1 VSTTPSIAVLH
12 TSLLFVNPDSVIN
25 EYLAELAPDAKVLHF
40 VDSDVLAAVIRD
52 GGISPASTQRM
63 VHLVQAAESAGA
75 DVIFSAC
82 SSVGPAIDVARRL
95 VSVPIV
101 KIDDAMTASAVE
113 TADAVG
119 VLATVPT
126 TLPPT
131 RALVEEKARAA
142 GRDITVQERLC
153 EGAFSVLMCGDRDRH
168 DAMVLDGARA
178 LATEVDVIVLAQAS
192 MARLAPAIAEAVG
205 KPVLSSPRSGAE
217 NAVRVLRE
225 QTAEHAH
232 VTDRAQADLMT
243 EEIFGPVAPVS
254 PSDREEEAAP
264 RADNTR
270 RSLAGYL
277 CTQTRR

>member
-1 VSTTPSIAVLH
+1 MSTTASIAILH
-12 TSLLFVNPDSVIN
+12 TSLLFVDADSVIN
-25 EYLAELAPDAKVLHF
+25 EYLSELAPDAKVLHF
-40 VDSDVLAAVIRD
+40 VDSDVLAAVVRD
-52 GGISPASTQRM
+52 GGVSPASTQRM
-63 VHLVQAAESAGA
+63 VHLAQAAESAGA

-113 TADAVG
+113 TAGAIG

-142 GRDITVQERLC
+142 GRDITVQEQLC
-153 EGAFSVLMCGDRDRH
+153 EGAFPVLMSGDRDRH
-168 DAMVLDGARA
+168 DAIVLDGARA

-205 KPVLSSPRSGAE
+205 KPVLSSPRSGTE
-217 NAVRVLRE
+217 NAVHVLHE
-225 QTAEHAH
+225 QTAEPAHA
-232 VTDRAQADLMT
+232 TARAWET
-243 EEIFGPVAPVS
+243 
-254 PSDREEEAAP
+254 
-264 RADNTR
+264 
-270 RSLAGYL
+270 
-277 CTQTRR
+277 TQWQGGCGAR

>member
-1 VSTTPSIAVLH
+1 MSTTASIAVLH
-12 TSLLFVNPDSVIN
+12 TSLLFINPDSVIN
-25 EYLAELAPDAKVLHF
+25 EYLAELAPDADVLHF
-40 VDSDVLAAVIRD
+40 VDSDVLAAVVRD
-52 GGISPASTQRM
+52 GGTSPASTQRM
-63 VHLVQAAESAGA
+63 VHLAQAAEAAGA

-113 TADAVG
+113 TADAIG

-153 EGAFSVLMCGDRDRH
+153 EGAFSVLMSGDRDRH
-168 DAMVLDGARA
+168 DAMVLDGARE

-217 NAVRVLRE
+217 DAVRVLNE
-225 QTAEHAH
+225 QAAEPVRATA
-232 VTDRAQADLMT
+232 RAFETM
-243 EEIFGPVAPVS
+243 E
-254 PSDREEEAAP
+254 
-264 RADNTR
+264 
-270 RSLAGYL
+270 
-277 CTQTRR
+277 

>member
-1 VSTTPSIAVLH
+1 MSPTAAIAVLH

-25 EYLAELAPDAKVLHF
+25 EYLDELAPDARVLHF
-40 VDSDVLAAVIRD
+40 VDSDVLAAVVRD
-52 GGISPASTQRM
+52 GEVSPASTQRM
-63 VHLVQAAESAGA
+63 VHLAQAAEAAGA

-131 RALVEEKARAA
+131 RSLVEEKARAA
-142 GRDITVQERLC
+142 GRDITVQEQLC
-153 EGAFSVLMCGDRDRH
+153 EGAFSVLMSGDRDRH
-168 DAMVLDGARA
+168 DAMVLHGARA

-217 NAVRVLRE
+217 NAVHVLNE
-225 QTAEHAH
+225 QTAEP
-232 VTDRAQADLMT
+232 VRAA
-243 EEIFGPVAPVS
+243 V
-254 PSDREEEAAP
+254 
-264 RADNTR
+264 RAFETVEGQGGCGAR
-270 RSLAGYL
+270 
-277 CTQTRR
+277 

>member
-1 VSTTPSIAVLH
+1 MSPTASIAVLH
-12 TSLLFVNPDSVIN
+12 TSLLFINPDSVIN
-25 EYLAELAPDAKVLHF
+25 EHLAELAPDANVLHF
-40 VDSDVLAAVIRD
+40 VDSDVLAAVVRD
-52 GGISPASTQRM
+52 GGTSPASTQRM
-63 VHLVQAAESAGA
+63 VHLAQAAEAAGA

-113 TADAVG
+113 TADAIG

-153 EGAFSVLMCGDRDRH
+153 EGAFPVLMSGDRDRH
-168 DAMVLDGARA
+168 DTMVLDGARA

-217 NAVRVLRE
+217 DAVRVLNE
-225 QTAEHAH
+225 QAAEPVHATA
-232 VTDRAQADLMT
+232 RA
-243 EEIFGPVAPVS
+243 FGTME
-254 PSDREEEAAP
+254 RQGGCG
-264 RADNTR
+264 
-270 RSLAGYL
+270 AG
-277 CTQTRR
+277 

>member
-1 VSTTPSIAVLH
+1 MSTTPSIAVLH
-12 TSLLFVNPDSVIN
+12 TSLLFINPDSLIN
-25 EYLAELAPDAKVLHF
+25 EYLTELAPDARVLHF
-40 VDSDVLAAVIRD
+40 VDSDVLASVVRD

-63 VHLVQAAESAGA
+63 VHLAQAAESAGA

-101 KIDDAMTASAVE
+101 KIDDAMTASAVG
-113 TADAVG
+113 TADAIG

-142 GRDITVQERLC
+142 GRGITVQERLC
-153 EGAFSVLMCGDRDRH
+153 EGAFSVLMSGDRDRH

-178 LATEVDVIVLAQAS
+178 LATEVDAIVLAQAS
-192 MARLAPAIAEAVG
+192 MARLAPAIADAVG

-217 NAVRVLRE
+217 DAVRVLHE
-225 QTAEHAH
+225 QTA
-232 VTDRAQADLMT
+232 
-243 EEIFGPVAPVS
+243 APVRAREMR
-254 PSDREEEAAP
+254 PS
-264 RADNTR
+264 
-270 RSLAGYL
+270 
-277 CTQTRR
+277 

>member
-1 VSTTPSIAVLH
+1 MSTTASIAVLH

-25 EYLAELAPDAKVLHF
+25 DYLAELAPDAKVLHF
-40 VDSDVLAAVIRD
+40 VDSDVLASVVRD
-52 GGISPASTQRM
+52 GEVSPASTQRM
-63 VHLVQAAESAGA
+63 VHLAQTAESAGA

-113 TADAVG
+113 TADAIG

-131 RALVEEKARAA
+131 HSLVEEKARAA
-142 GRDITVQERLC
+142 GRDISVQERLC
-153 EGAFSVLMCGDRDRH
+153 EGAFSVLMSGDRDRH
-168 DAMVLDGARA
+168 DAMVLDGARV

-217 NAVRVLRE
+217 NAVRVLHE
-225 QTAEHAH
+225 QTAE
-232 VTDRAQADLMT
+232 
-243 EEIFGPVAPVS
+243 PV
-254 PSDREEEAAP
+254 E
-264 RADNTR
+264 
-270 RSLAGYL
+270 SLGGCGA
-277 CTQTRR
+277 R